1 MRLLPLLSSCCPWPE
16 RRGLAKAEGL
26 KTARLE
32 LFEIG
37 LLMEDLLTGGSGGGG
52 GVLTTGRIEELVIAA
67 KFSGEGVSGTGFAVT
82 NSGVPSVDRFS
93 PVKQTLCHISRERYS
108 ELSQEL
114 QTLPFERSIMRTS
127 SFTLPLPFASI
138 EPYSSFLLSVFLAS
152 IDFAILVAFSWRCR
166 FGVNLVVGCR

>member
-32 LFEIG
+32 LFETA

-52 GVLTTGRIEELVIAA
+52 GVLTTGGMKELVITA
-67 KFSGEGVSGTGFAVT
+67 KLSGEGVSGVGFAVT

-93 PVKQTLCHISRERYS
+93 SVKQTLCHISRERYS

-114 QTLPFERSIMRTS
+114 QTLPFERSIMHTS
-127 SFTLPLPFASI
+127 SFTLPLPFLSF
-138 EPYSSFLLSVFLAS
+138 EPCSSLLLSVFLPSTNSAT
-152 IDFAILVAFSWRCR
+152 LVAFSWRCKCGAR
-166 FGVNLVVGCR
+166 S